1 MPPLLIMGTFGMFD
15 PITLNCQGH
24 VTNHSEA
31 AGKLCV
37 IADWLNGATRACP
50 SQACQL

>member
-1 MPPLLIMGTFGMFD
+1 MFD

-24 VTNHSEA
+24 VTNHFEA
-31 AGKLCV
+31 AGKLCHV

-50 SQACQL
+50 SQACHL